1 MKIIKK
7 SSTPEI
13 FQELFLDLYV
23 YQCFRTLDWC
33 FVHLLSGSFFLF
45 VVFLYHF
52 FLLLQTKIKSV
63 PVYNLV
69 SELFLDLF
77 LPVLLKTMLVL
88 LRPSV
93 FRSENFPFA
102 ETWHRTVWIK
112 RAFLLLTRKT
122 GNFKPIFL
130 LFLQLFV
137 WIETDVL
144 DLASLNVWG
153 SVWFL
158 EWVWISAHI
167 IILLFSVYNT
177 LQYLKF
183 HECIFLSLSI
193 SLWRMMKKQ
202 IRMGKYQLKH
212 CIILFLFVSILL
224 RCFCSNQIVRWIQ
237 SKNFI
242 QFSVRRRVI
251 IILLCFYS
259 MLYALSFYHDEI
271 FLIDL

>member
-1 MKIIKK
+1 MIIIRK

-23 YQCFRTLDWC
+23 YQCFRTLGWC
-33 FVHLLSGSFFLF
+33 LVHLLSGSFFLF
-45 VVFLYHF
+45 VIFFDHFL
-52 FLLLQTKIKSV
+52 LLLQTKIKSV

-69 SELFLDLF
+69 SELFFDLF

-93 FRSENFPFA
+93 FWRESFPFA
-102 ETWHRTVWIK
+102 KTWHRTVWIK
-112 RAFLLLTRKT
+112 SAFLLLTCKT
-122 GNFKPIFL
+122 GNLKPIFL
-130 LFLQLFV
+130 LFLQLFI
-137 WIETDVL
+137 WIETDVFY
-144 DLASLNVWG
+144 LATLNVWG

-167 IILLFSVYNT
+167 VILLFSVYNT

-202 IRMGKYQLKH
+202 IRVGKHQLKH
-212 CIILFLFVSILL
+212 GILLLLFVSILV
-224 RCFCSNQIVRWIQ
+224 RCFCPNQIVRWIQ
-237 SKNFI
+237 SKKFI
-242 QFSVRRRVI
+242 QFSVRRRYI
-251 IILLCFYS
+251 IIVLSFYS
-259 MLYALSFYHDEI
+259 MLYALCFYHDEI